1 MKKYITLIIIAIII
15 GFFLSYFVLTKYKN
29 FNGVSV
35 YKDADEYYFLQYGE
49 YNTKEELENIAI
61 NLENYVY
68 RKEDDKYYMYIGITR
83 NKENI
88 SKIKN
93 YYKNKNINLEE
104 KVFYISGNKFKETID
119 NLDNI
124 LSVSTDDIVINEIIN
139 QGLNKYE
146 EIVLNGS

>member
-1 MKKYITLIIIAIII
+1 MKKYITLIIISIII

-93 YYKNKNINLEE
+93 YYKNKNIILEE
-104 KVFYISGNKFKETID
+104 KVFYISSNKFKETID

>member
-1 MKKYITLIIIAIII
+1 MKKYITLIIISIII